1 MKNQLSEVEHAV
13 ITRSNNLLFH
23 FSAWAQS
30 WSAGSKHWKSA
41 YKSASLLSLLKNNN
55 LALRGRSLLFK
66 TASTLFT
73 WEGSNVVLCTANTIP
88 FPRKCKNSDAI
99 VCARSQ
105 FLDLQTI
112 FLWQDYSAI
121 NSSGVVHII
130 VKHFVSKH
138 FSIGVFQGY
147 WVPCNLNRIF
157 SQAKR
162 RYIGW
167 RLVWNWT

>member
-1 MKNQLSEVEHAV
+1 MEHAV
-13 ITRSNNLLFH
+13 IPASNNLLFH
-23 FSAWAQS
+23 FSEWTQS
-30 WSAGSKHWKSA
+30 WSAGSKTLEKCI
-41 YKSASLLSLLKNNN
+41 KSASLHSLLKNNN

-66 TASTLFT
+66 MASTLFT
-73 WEGSNVVLCTANTIP
+73 WKGSNVVLCTANTIP
-88 FPRKCKNSDAI
+88 LPRKCKNSDAI

-130 VKHFVSKH
+130 VKHFVSTQL
-138 FSIGVFQGY
+138 SISVFQGY